1 MKIYKL
7 IVTLFYTGIL
17 AILQKGSFVIHLF
30 ILYET
35 LLLINILSN
44 QLQQKTA
51 TLGNTGVT
59 VNGVIESFRKKRNSA
74 EFSKLWQ
81 NIVNFANKN
90 KISLEAPSLC
100 KGYYLKIIINI
111 PTKVLTYFSLKIPLI
126 TNNFNFYR
134 IKKKKNTTKF
144 FKKFLL
150 DYNN

>member
-1 MKIYKL
+1 MYFGYSTEGFICYLFIY
-7 IVTLFYTGIL
+7 
-17 AILQKGSFVIHLF
+17 F

-51 TLGNTGVT
+51 TLGNAAVT
-59 VNGVIESFRKKRNSA
+59 VNGVIESFRKKQNAA

-111 PTKVLTYFSLKIPLI
+111 LK
-126 TNNFNFYR
+126 F
-134 IKKKKNTTKF
+134 
-144 FKKFLL
+144 
-150 DYNN
+150 